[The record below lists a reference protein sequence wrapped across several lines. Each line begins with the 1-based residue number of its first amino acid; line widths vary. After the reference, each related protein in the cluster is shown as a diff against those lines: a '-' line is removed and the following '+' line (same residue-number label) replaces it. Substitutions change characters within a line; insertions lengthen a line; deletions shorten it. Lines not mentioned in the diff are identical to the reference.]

1 MMFKRFFRQVNN
13 AVLAGVSALIF
24 FILGFL
30 WWILDANTLV
40 PMWVLSAVIIACYLV
55 CVIVY
60 GICSMQKETSVYR
73 LPQIKKIVVRN
84 NAFNTEHIFIVE
96 KNDLFNQGSYATVCF
111 QDDDDSLE
119 TVLGRGYVQSVNTA
133 GYLQVVIEKL
143 SNSSSA
149 LEIYE
154 KIDNTKYYR
163 QSIKIKPSIYKE
175 LFEEESNNG

>member
-1 MMFKRFFRQVNN
+1 MGKPR
-13 AVLAGVSALIF
+13 
-24 FILGFL
+24 
-30 WWILDANTLV
+30 
-40 PMWVLSAVIIACYLV
+40 
-55 CVIVY
+55 
-60 GICSMQKETSVYR
+60 
-73 LPQIKKIVVRN
+73 
-84 NAFNTEHIFIVE
+84 IVE

-154 KIDNTKYYR
+154 KIDNSWT
-163 QSIKIKPSIYKE
+163 
-175 LFEEESNNG
+175 

>member
-1 MMFKRFFRQVNN
+1 MIKRFIRQVNN

-40 PMWVLSAVIIACYLV
+40 PMWVLSAVIIVCYLV

-60 GICSMQKETSVYR
+60 GLCSMQKETSIYR
-73 LPQIKKIVVRN
+73 LPKIKNIVERN
-84 NAFNTEHIFIVE
+84 NNDYIFIVE
-96 KNDLFNQGSYATVCF
+96 KNDLFTQGSYATVCF

-119 TVLGRGYVQSVNTA
+119 IVLGRGYIQTINSA

-143 SNSSSA
+143 CSTDA
-149 LEIYE
+149 AREIYG
-154 KIDNTKYYR
+154 KIENTKYYK
-163 QSIKIKPSIYKE
+163 QSIKIKPSIHKE